1 MFQRKRCLRGAACWC
16 TAWRACPA
24 PWPWRWRTSCSG
36 TGCPCATPSSWS
48 AAARR
53 TSRPTST
60 SCGSCTR
67 SSATSAC
74 TSTAPAW
81 VRSAL
86 RRDPAPRSPCD
97 GAGPRLRRL
106 CARRCCTRRRAAGAR
121 AGRGAPCPTACRPT
135 PASSSTAGA
144 RPGTPRNDSSSVR
157 SLRPRPLR
165 LSAAAAL
172 AAPANPIRPRRV
184 IRCSPGTAP
193 GVRSRVVSRKITVT
207 VGCRDVYF
215 VRIC

>member
-1 MFQRKRCLRGAACWC
+1 MRHQLSEDSHRGPLEPKPGGALPSGYKIHRGSDVCAVRRAGALRGGRVPLRDRDAGV
-16 TAWRACPA
+16 PD
-24 PWPWRWRTSCSG
+24 
-36 TGCPCATPSSWS
+36 
-48 AAARR
+48 AAAPAVPARR
-53 TSRPTST
+53 
-60 SCGSCTR
+60 
-67 SSATSAC
+67 
-74 TSTAPAW
+74 
-81 VRSAL
+81 L
-86 RRDPAPRSPCD
+86 R
-97 GAGPRLRRL
+97 AGPQPQDGHRAQLPLHAAAALVR
-106 CARRCCTRRRAAGAR
+106 ARPRPARAQRQLECCTRRRAAGAR